1 MYKVN
6 ADTTTL
12 GRRLYEDEYVV
23 FLSAAVTYLLPTILY
38 LETSVLLDLPK
49 NPYFE
54 PFLWPNHPFLGLA
67 TFNKVDSLK
76 KMSRFSFIKLSQKLG
91 P

>member
-54 PFLWPNHPFLGLA
+54 PFL
-67 TFNKVDSLK
+67 
-76 KMSRFSFIKLSQKLG
+76 
-91 P
+91 